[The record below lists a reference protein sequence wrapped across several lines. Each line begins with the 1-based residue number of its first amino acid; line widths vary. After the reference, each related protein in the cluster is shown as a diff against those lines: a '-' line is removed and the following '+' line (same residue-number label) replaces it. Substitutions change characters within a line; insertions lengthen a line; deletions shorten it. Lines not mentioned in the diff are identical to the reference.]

1 MINVQYSI
9 FCYYPSVESKDSIAL
24 GILFYDK
31 TNNICEFKT
40 IKKLHKL
47 KSFNDELDIDIV
59 KLQLEAIKEE
69 IQESVLRGNF
79 DIKDYTKFYINE
91 LKFTEVVSIEIKE
104 EFQNFI
110 DSCTK
115 QYMPVI
121 FD

>member
-9 FCYYPSVESKDSIAL
+9 FCYYPSIESKDSIAL

-40 IKKLHKL
+40 IKKLQKL
-47 KSFNDELDIDIV
+47 KSFNDDIDIV
-59 KLQLEAIKEE
+59 KLQLESIKEE

-91 LKFTEVVSIEIKE
+91 LKFTEVVCMEIKE
-104 EFQNFI
+104 EFQKFI